1 MQELGA
7 WSDDFE
13 LGGCTVH
20 VKTNGSAAVVVPNE
34 LESAGTL
41 DSRLEHRWALVRVGE
56 MVLGSVH
63 LPPVKSTS
71 SVQEAEDIMESM
83 SEVIGEWKREKRP
96 PKHILVSIDANVP
109 LQASIEKITG
119 GWVWRESGSSS
130 KKLGRTSSLVLST
143 HFC

>member
-1 MQELGA
+1 MGANLQRRKGVLRRMKKLRQRARKALGRCVLLVQELGA

-56 MVLGSVH
+56 TVLGSVH

-71 SVQEAEDIMESM
+71 
-83 SEVIGEWKREKRP
+83 
-96 PKHILVSIDANVP
+96 
-109 LQASIEKITG
+109 
-119 GWVWRESGSSS
+119 
-130 KKLGRTSSLVLST
+130 
-143 HFC
+143 